1 MYNAAYRN
9 HNGALN
15 MKKEDVKIGM
25 KVRIIDTPAS
35 RLASEIDHDITQS
48 NKDRHLTPGMVGEII
63 SHRKFTNAVGVR
75 FEEFGDWWWYA
86 YESLEEVLDE
96 ELRTPKPAPKK
107 VDRYRVGQ
115 IFTVSN
121 SETSPTLV
129 MLVSAFGSIYLS
141 HIGTGN
147 WWSNRNIDINLS
159 VTQKEID
166 YLKGDKNNTI
176 GISFAS
182 FKDMQ
187 AGVPAVYTGNK
198 RIVHYTEMHP
208 VNYESEKAYFSKEEF
223 LKDHPNATFVEF
235 VG

>member
-48 NKDRHLTPGMVGEII
+48 KKNRHKTPGMVGEIAD
-63 SHRKFTNAVGVR
+63 HRLWSNGVDVR
-75 FEEFGDWWWYA
+75 FEEFDDWWWYA
-86 YESLEEVLDE
+86 YESIELATKPKEVE
-96 ELRTPKPAPKK
+96 
-107 VDRYRVGQ
+107 RYRVGQ

-223 LKDHPNATFVEF
+223 LKDHPNATFIEF
-235 VG
+235 VD